1 MQFSKLI
8 ISVFIFTSALT
19 GCERFGSFGVSVDK
33 TRSTSSDQSTSLSS
47 DKSISASN
55 SSRTSIKIA
64 ASALIAQ
71 SVGEYLN
78 QEGYKPPYRT
88 LFIKAGSGTTLS
100 SHSKEPN
107 ATYKAAA
114 LAIASSFEPV
124 LSWPSY
130 TTDQAFMIQ
139 AAAIANF
146 TNSVATQIAIN
157 LQSAALQNPEAAQ
170 VQIISALG
178 SIPQETLESLWA
190 SSLNKAKNVMMVQN
204 LSGSSSPVEYKASDQ
219 LITASANGISISKNG
234 LVWFGGGNL
243 SGKAIDLSMDSSLS
257 TSLNKKLDL
266 NLRQSAGGSES
277 SKVSADIKH

>member
-1 MQFSKLI
+1 MKLFKLA
-8 ISVFIFTSALT
+8 ISILIFTSALT

-55 SSRTSIKIA
+55 SSRTSTKIA

-78 QEGYKPPYRT
+78 QEGYKPPYRA
-88 LFIKAGSGTTLS
+88 LFIKAGGGTLS
-100 SHSKEPN
+100 SHAKEPN
-107 ATYKAAA
+107 ATYKGAA

-130 TTDQAFMIQ
+130 TTDQTFMVQ
-139 AAAIANF
+139 AAVISNF
-146 TNSVATQIAIN
+146 TNSVATQIAAN
-157 LQSAALQNPEAAQ
+157 LQSTALQDPDAAQ

-190 SSLNKAKNVMMVQN
+190 SSLNKVKNVKMVQN
-204 LSGSSSPVEYKASDQ
+204 LSGSSSPVEYKANDQ
-219 LITASANGISISKNG
+219 LITAGPNGISISRNG

-243 SGKAIDLSMDSSLS
+243 SGKTIDLSMDSSLS

-266 NLRQSAGGSES
+266 NLRQSSGGTES